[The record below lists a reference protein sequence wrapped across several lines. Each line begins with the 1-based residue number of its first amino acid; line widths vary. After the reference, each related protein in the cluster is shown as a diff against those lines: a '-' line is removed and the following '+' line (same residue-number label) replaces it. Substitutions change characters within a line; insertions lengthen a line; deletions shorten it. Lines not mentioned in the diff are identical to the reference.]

1 MVSIFVGAGNVDEV
15 EHWDEK
21 QTCYVKVTLLEVVR
35 LYSEAMGGV
44 DFLDRLVS
52 LPKNWTLRMIT
63 HAFDLAIVNRW
74 SEYGQDPQKKDIPD
88 LLHFKM
94 NVTECLLNVQKPVGA
109 KRGRHS
115 MSPEPVHDKHQY
127 KQQAQDLRPLP
138 EVQFDLVDHMPA
150 YDDKNEASRCKRLHR
165 TGKTHVFCDNRN
177 LHLCFVPSRNGFKA
191 AYTRQYTHRCL
202 DATCEYT

>member
-1 MVSIFVGAGNVDEV
+1 MKNCRVS
-15 EHWDEK
+15 H
-21 QTCYVKVTLLEVVR
+21 
-35 LYSEAMGGV
+35 
-44 DFLDRLVS
+44 
-52 LPKNWTLRMIT
+52 LPVHSTGRI
-63 HAFDLAIVNRW
+63 
-74 SEYGQDPQKKDIPD
+74 PPKKDIPD
-88 LLHFKM
+88 LLHFKT
-94 NVTECLLNVQKPVGA
+94 NVTGCLLNVRKPVGA

-177 LHLCFVPSRNGFKA
+177 LHSCFVPSRNGFKA

-202 DATCEYT
+202 DATCE